1 MKLAIVVHGRWDAFD
16 LTRELSSRGHDVT
29 LLTNYPRWAVEQFG
43 VSGDHVA
50 SFWPHG
56 VLSRA
61 LARIGGQSASRRFE
75 QPLHVLFG
83 RWAASTLRHARWDA
97 VYVFSGIA
105 EESLRALDGTLSFR
119 LL

>member
-29 LLTNYPRWAVEQFG
+29 LLTNYPRWAVGQFG
-43 VSGDHVA
+43 VSEDRVA

-83 RWAASTLRHARWDA
+83 RWADHCGRTANRSSTTA
-97 VYVFSGIA
+97 VSVATAVRA
-105 EESLRALDGTLSFR
+105 ER
-119 LL
+119 